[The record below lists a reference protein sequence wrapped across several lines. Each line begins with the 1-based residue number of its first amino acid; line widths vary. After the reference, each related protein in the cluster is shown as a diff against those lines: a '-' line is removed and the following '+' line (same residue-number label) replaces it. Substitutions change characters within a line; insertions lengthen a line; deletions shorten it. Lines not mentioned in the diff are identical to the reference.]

1 MNVIIGVPAYGGSV
15 RIEFTLRLVATV
27 IALLH
32 AGHEVD
38 VIYTASES
46 LIPRAR
52 NSIATK
58 ALATKFTHLL
68 WIDADSV
75 FDPKDILRLLEAAKP
90 IVALPYA
97 IKHLD
102 WQAIAEAARI
112 GVPAGELAAAG
123 TTSVGKDGVACGTG
137 TMLVERRVFE
147 AMAAQPERWYTPPP
161 LTAQVSG
168 IQKECEFY
176 RAGVVDGVFLPE
188 DFSFCLSAR
197 ALGFESQLLEANTGH
212 IGSFTYEHRAVTPQC
227 DAVK

>member
-75 FDPKDILRLLEAAKP
+75 FDPKDILCLLDAAKP

-97 IKHLD
+97 IKFLD
-102 WQAIAEAARI
+102 WQAIAEAARL
-112 GVPAGELAAAG
+112 GVPPGELAAAG
-123 TTSVGKDGVACGTG
+123 TTSVGKNGLACGTG

-147 AMAAQPERWYTPPP
+147 AMAAQLRSDGIEVKLDAEVYPNGRFARIHDPEGNPVELWEPK
-161 LTAQVSG
+161 S
-168 IQKECEFY
+168 
-176 RAGVVDGVFLPE
+176 
-188 DFSFCLSAR
+188 
-197 ALGFESQLLEANTGH
+197 
-212 IGSFTYEHRAVTPQC
+212 PQ
-227 DAVK
+227 